1 MDCVIEDHT
10 GHTKIQLWDDMIEK
24 CKNSSSCDIT
34 DLSIKNYNG
43 HKHLGS
49 TYDTTIKEINMHVAN
64 PQRPQLVTN
73 IQKTATIQE
82 FIFTVFSWPARSTVV
97 KRKYHMQLDLLSSQ
111 AQVVAHA
118 RKSKGWKRLLL
129 LSFLFK

>member
-24 CKNSSSCDIT
+24 FKNSSSYDIT

-49 TYDTTIKEINMHVAN
+49 TYDNNQRNQHACCQPSKTTAGYQYPENSNNTGIH
-64 PQRPQLVTN
+64 L
-73 IQKTATIQE
+73 
-82 FIFTVFSWPARSTVV
+82 
-97 KRKYHMQLDLLSSQ
+97 Y
-111 AQVVAHA
+111 
-118 RKSKGWKRLLL
+118 
-129 LSFLFK
+129 SFFMTC